1 MANYRIDEKHDCDFI
16 IAHMR
21 AWTST
26 GLYLVENY
34 LENAKIEI
42 KTGVALMLV
51 NKNLKAIIGLM
62 AICFRKEDWRKTSP
76 HYL

>member
-51 NKNLKAIIGLM
+51 NKNL
-62 AICFRKEDWRKTSP
+62 
-76 HYL
+76 